1 MVLDRPTAAA
11 EGGTWQLITTC
22 CPVAGCGYSMH
33 PSWNTLFK
41 GLAPENHDF
50 HKVMQAHLLSQF
62 FIIYHLP
69 YLKTPSNKQKKGPYY
84 HVIRMANQ
92 TVDGRTPAQPGM
104 YKIPIKINGI
114 NYLSTRAEFQPST
127 VSKAWV
133 LWRFDLGA
141 VGFSWL
147 CFLCLPK
154 KASTHQGKPSF
165 HGYIAV
171 KEAGSIGKMPSQNH
185 LCLGTIK
192 DPAGHS
198 ECKIMH
204 AENAQKLLVNRKS
217 TKYSIIQY
225 LIYQNLLSCCE
236 LPNCTKRVIKKLHI
250 LALSAPGYLPVYPY
264 RVSHYRRAWDL
275 SGLEIHVCYTPFKSH
290 SSILQGS

>member
-1 MVLDRPTAAA
+1 
-11 EGGTWQLITTC
+11 
-22 CPVAGCGYSMH
+22 
-33 PSWNTLFK
+33 
-41 GLAPENHDF
+41 
-50 HKVMQAHLLSQF
+50 
-62 FIIYHLP
+62 
-69 YLKTPSNKQKKGPYY
+69 
-84 HVIRMANQ
+84 MANQ

-114 NYLSTRAEFQPST
+114 NYLSTRAEFQPPT

-133 LWRFDLGA
+133 LWHFDLGA

-204 AENAQKLLVNRKS
+204 AENAKKLLVNRKS

-250 LALSAPGYLPVYPY
+250 LALSAPGCLPVYPY
-264 RVSHYRRAWDL
+264 RGPETSLGWKYMFAIHL
-275 SGLEIHVCYTPFKSH
+275 SKAIHQFSKGLSNKLPVLPWWLFLYIHIYMFKQNHECVNKWIYIIIYMYTNTHLFQHQKV
-290 SSILQGS
+290 